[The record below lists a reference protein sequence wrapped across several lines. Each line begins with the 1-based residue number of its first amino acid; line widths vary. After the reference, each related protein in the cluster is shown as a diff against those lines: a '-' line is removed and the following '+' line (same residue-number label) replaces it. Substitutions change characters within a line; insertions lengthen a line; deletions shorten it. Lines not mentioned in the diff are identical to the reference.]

1 MMHIQAN
8 ACSRGY
14 AGLQSPNPFAGYTHS
29 YQTSGYS
36 APSYFYT
43 GANLRQG
50 GYTGHDG
57 FYRSGA
63 YRSGGGGY
71 GCSHPT
77 GCSSPR
83 WGGGGWG
90 NGWGNGRHGGG
101 LGFIERPGW
110 FGNQYVPWN
119 TYFGSIQNAI
129 SGLIPSYNGGFNNFG
144 GGLGFGG
151 LGGGLGGGF
160 GAIV

>member
-57 FYRSGA
+57 FYPR
-63 YRSGGGGY
+63 GGGY
-71 GCSHPT
+71 GPGYCSPPPRF
-77 GCSSPR
+77 CSP
-83 WGGGGWG
+83 GWG
-90 NGWGNGRHGGG
+90 GGG
-101 LGFIERPGW
+101 LGFIPRPGW

-129 SGLIPSYNGGFNNFG
+129 SGLILGYNGGFNNFG
-144 GGLGFGG
+144 GGLGFGS
-151 LGGGLGGGF
+151 LGGGF